1 MPPLI
6 LKTSHHGEWE
16 CTTCGE
22 DYNTTNHQPWETADG
37 RSLVCAG
44 CIIQQFEKVLENDLA
59 WPARFGG
66 AALNISDFESILP
79 TRLRLLLLL
88 KVEEYANR
96 VGDDTR
102 LEAVRDQIRSVDY
115 QLCPGCEKIISHRS
129 GCNHMI
135 CPCMAS
141 FCFICDSEA
150 TFDTEHWGPGN
161 CPSFGIPGA
170 QEAESDEED
179 LDEEELVFHLP
190 NSAAGLPDI
199 PNDWASFR
207 IDIWAWNVAMQI
219 SADDE
224 FRRLMQMRLQADSWD
239 PHPLEIAI
247 LAQVLRRPHPMHAVT
262 DQQWET
268 LARAEPDTITELLA
282 HGPIYPENP
291 PADRSQWTHRG
302 LLLRPVGGVSNMSV
316 PSGRLAA
323 FMWMHDTIR
332 DWDNH
337 FVSDPR
343 NSAIFQVGPGGDEET
358 RRAVGQ
364 MMFFLEQRGTNA
376 RITFDR
382 SSPSALIVRIGLPV
396 PAVVNGNT
404 IDAPEAYWRV
414 LLLGDLWRVVVRL
427 WRDDQLDVEDG
438 FWDLFNAAGRAFEGQ
453 MEERRRLENAAVG

>member
-1 MPPLI
+1 
-6 LKTSHHGEWE
+6 
-16 CTTCGE
+16 
-22 DYNTTNHQPWETADG
+22 
-37 RSLVCAG
+37 
-44 CIIQQFEKVLENDLA
+44 
-59 WPARFGG
+59 
-66 AALNISDFESILP
+66 
-79 TRLRLLLLL
+79 
-88 KVEEYANR
+88 
-96 VGDDTR
+96 
-102 LEAVRDQIRSVDY
+102 
-115 QLCPGCEKIISHRS
+115 
-129 GCNHMI
+129 
-135 CPCMAS
+135 
-141 FCFICDSEA
+141 
-150 TFDTEHWGPGN
+150 
-161 CPSFGIPGA
+161 
-170 QEAESDEED
+170 
-179 LDEEELVFHLP
+179 
-190 NSAAGLPDI
+190 
-199 PNDWASFR
+199 
-207 IDIWAWNVAMQI
+207 
-219 SADDE
+219 
-224 FRRLMQMRLQADSWD
+224 
-239 PHPLEIAI
+239 
-247 LAQVLRRPHPMHAVT
+247 
-262 DQQWET
+262 
-268 LARAEPDTITELLA
+268 
-282 HGPIYPENP
+282 
-291 PADRSQWTHRG
+291 
-302 LLLRPVGGVSNMSV
+302 MSV